1 MMAIVHDLAEAIVG
15 DIAPSDG
22 IPKETKTR
30 LEAVAFIY
38 IYIQLVHFCPVSYS
52 AYNRTLCTL

>member
-30 LEAVAFIY
+30 LETVCY
-38 IYIQLVHFCPVSYS
+38 MYIQPVHLRLVLISYS
-52 AYNRTLCTL
+52 AYRMLYTL

>member
-38 IYIQLVHFCPVSYS
+38 IYPTCSLSSRSDFLFCV
-52 AYNRTLCTL
+52 

>member
-1 MMAIVHDLAEAIVG
+1 MMAIIHDLAEAIVG

-30 LEAVAFIY
+30 LETVVLYISNLFTFIP
-38 IYIQLVHFCPVSYS
+38 F
-52 AYNRTLCTL
+52 